1 MVQVTDMRCEF
12 REGDWVRHPSY
23 SDPVRVIGVGATIAV
38 QFPNGV
44 MQAFE
49 PVELEKVPAPDIPV
63 RKAQVRNYRQ
73 DPELGSAERFAFV
86 TTFGLICLILVVLVA
101 IATIS
106 L

>member
-1 MVQVTDMRCEF
+1 MVQVTNRRCEF

-23 SDPVRVIGVGATIAV
+23 PEPVRVIGVGATIAV

-63 RKAQVRNYRQ
+63 RKV
-73 DPELGSAERFAFV
+73 
-86 TTFGLICLILVVLVA
+86 
-101 IATIS
+101 
-106 L
+106 